1 MKDYPEGLIL
11 GRAMRHLAQLGL
23 NGPSFCRVAGHLAYR
38 LSQAVRHSFTST
50 FLTSPGLLSTLYTYK
65 TTVKHMTTNTF
76 LPSTHCDFCSDCHAT
91 TPPPH
96 VSLPLSYTHTLCITH
111 RQTHTQTYTERER
124 GIHTHSHTP
133 RSGTFVPITAKQQFN
148 MKVKRSAQMV
158 HQS

>member
-91 TPPPH
+91 TPPFSPPT
-96 VSLPLSYTHTLCITH
+96 SLFLFHTHTHCVLHTDKHTHKHILRERGGYTHTPTHPAAALLC
-111 RQTHTQTYTERER
+111 
-124 GIHTHSHTP
+124 P
-133 RSGTFVPITAKQQFN
+133 
-148 MKVKRSAQMV
+148 
-158 HQS
+158 